1 LAGIIVTIV
10 AMSLAIDALNPDR
23 AVPISPVI
31 VYEPRPVIEQVDPKE
46 LARHLLTKKD
56 FRCFT
61 KLMGKESAWEDKKN
75 PHSSASGVGQ
85 LLDSSYHNL
94 GMKRS
99 KAKVAQTVAAL
110 AYIGRHYG
118 SGGPCKAW
126 QTFLKRGH
134 Y

>member
-1 LAGIIVTIV
+1 VVIVSIV
-10 AMSLAIDALNPDR
+10 GASIAMDALTPER
-23 AVPISPVI
+23 AIPISPVVI
-31 VYEPRPVIEQVDPKE
+31 YEPRPVIKQVDPKQ
-46 LARHLLTKKD
+46 LAKELLTKKD

-61 KLMGKESAWEDKKN
+61 KLMGKESAWQDKKN
-75 PHSSASGVGQ
+75 PRSSAEGVGQ
-85 LLDSSYHNL
+85 LLDATYSNL

-99 KAKVAQTVAAL
+99 KARVAQTVAAL

-126 QTFLKRGH
+126 QTFQRKGH

>member
-1 LAGIIVTIV
+1 MSIAI
-10 AMSLAIDALNPDR
+10 ASLAVDALQPQR
-23 AVPISPVI
+23 AIPISPVV
-31 VYEPRPVIEQVDPKE
+31 VYEDRPALKQVNPKK
-46 LARHLLTKKD
+46 LAKELLTKKD
-56 FRCFT
+56 FACFT
-61 KLMGKESAWEDKKN
+61 KLMGKESAWQDKKN

-85 LLDSSYHNL
+85 LLDGTYTNL

-99 KAKVAQTVAAL
+99 KARVAQTVAAL

-126 QTFLKRGH
+126 RTFQRQGT

>member
-1 LAGIIVTIV
+1 VSIALA
-10 AMSLAIDALNPDR
+10 SLAVDALQPEK
-23 AVPISPVI
+23 AIPISPVV
-31 VYEPRPVIEQVDPKE
+31 VYEERPALKQVDPKK
-46 LARHLLTKKD
+46 LAKELLTKKD
-56 FRCFT
+56 FACFT
-61 KLMGKESAWEDKKN
+61 KLMGKESAWQDKKN

-85 LLDSSYHNL
+85 LLDGTYANL

-99 KAKVAQTVAAL
+99 KARIAQTVAAL

-126 QTFLKRGH
+126 KTFQRQGT